1 MVVPNHVHDSCS
13 ISVNDTIKRPLTKMD
28 ANKISFQYFRVQ
40 VVDNTNPTLK
50 SEFSSL
56 KSTFGL
62 S

>member
-50 SEFSSL
+50 SEFSSR
-56 KSTFGL
+56 T
-62 S
+62 